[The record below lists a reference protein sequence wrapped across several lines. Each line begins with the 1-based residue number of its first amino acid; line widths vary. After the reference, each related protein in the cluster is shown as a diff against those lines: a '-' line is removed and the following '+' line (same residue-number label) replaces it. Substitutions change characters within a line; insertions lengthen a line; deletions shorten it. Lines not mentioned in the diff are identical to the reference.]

1 MDKVKFRELVQAFIG
16 IFIVVASVGYLVA
29 ISFDSIP
36 HNDQNISA
44 ILPIFNTILATAVGF
59 YLGGSL
65 SSKSKD
71 DTIGALTNT
80 TPSPN
85 STIQKTEVTTTNTQ
99 PEPTKE

>member
-1 MDKVKFRELVQAFIG
+1 MNKASFREYVQAFIG
-16 IFIVVASVGYLVA
+16 IFIVVGSVGYLVA
-29 ISFDSIP
+29 ISFDVIP

-65 SSKSKD
+65 SSKAKD
-71 DTIGALTNT
+71 ETISSLT

-85 STIQKTEVTTTNTQ
+85 ASTQETTLTTTKTE
-99 PEPTKE
+99 PIS